1 MNIKSEMLLKLK
13 NQKSCHELEKINF
26 KKQEAAKWFV
36 HLRDEICRSFEEI
49 ENTSSNN
56 EKTSFDQKQWKREGG
71 GGGVISVMKGNIFE
85 KVGVNISTV
94 YGEFSKEFRSQIPG
108 AETNGKFWASGIS
121 VVSHMFN
128 PFVPAAHMN
137 TRFLVTGEGENQ
149 KMWFGGG
156 GDLTPIFEDLESKE
170 IFHQNFKETCD
181 KYNLSYYPQYK
192 KWCDDY
198 FYLNHRDEQR
208 GVGGLF
214 FDDLNE
220 EGFDTCFE
228 FMKSVGSHFC
238 EAYKPIVLKRQGMSF
253 TEKQREF
260 QLFRR
265 GRYVEFNLI
274 QDRGTLFGLQSGGR
288 TESIL
293 MSLPPLVKWA
303 YHYNIE
309 PNSEEEKLTS
319 YFLKP
324 RNWI

>member
-1 MNIKSEMLLKLK
+1 MNIKSEMLLKLN
-13 NQKSCHELEKINF
+13 NQKSCHEQEKINF

-56 EKTSFDQKQWKREGG
+56 EKTSFDQKQWEREGG

-108 AETNGKFWASGIS
+108 AEKNGKFWASGIS

-170 IFHQNFKETCD
+170 IFHQSFKETCD
-181 KYNLSYYPQYK
+181 KYNLSYYPQFK

-198 FYLNHRDEQR
+198 FYLPHRNEAR
-208 GVGGLF
+208 GVGGVF
-214 FDDLNE
+214 FDYLYNDNWDHDFAFVKDIGKTFLSSYCQIIKNRFLTKFNDKDKE
-220 EGFDTCFE
+220 D
-228 FMKSVGSHFC
+228 
-238 EAYKPIVLKRQGMSF
+238 
-253 TEKQREF
+253 
-260 QLFRR
+260 QLVKR
-265 GRYVEFNLI
+265 GRYVEFNLLY
-274 QDRGTLFGLQSGGR
+274 DRGTMFGLKTGGN
-288 TESIL
+288 TEAIL
-293 MSLPPLVKWA
+293 MSLPPNVSWK
-303 YHYNIE
+303 
-309 PNSEEEKLTS
+309 
-319 YFLKP
+319 
-324 RNWI
+324 